1 MVYVD
6 AAKKHHEYLVR
17 LEKEESDEVKQRRLK
32 TVYNKTTGST
42 YKVYENVNLYSAYGR

>member
-32 TVYNKTTGST
+32 TSRVIQRRARVNNYKHVY
-42 YKVYENVNLYSAYGR
+42 